1 MVLHRIFNGNTD
13 AVIFGPDGQIWEA
26 LTSREIDLTDSVQAE
41 LALRRLTDLG
51 PVAAS
56 DETTDVSTYVSTP
69 DEGVN

>member
-41 LALRRLTDLG
+41 LGLRRLTDLG
-51 PVAAS
+51 PVATSETS
-56 DETTDVSTYVSTP
+56 DEAPTP
-69 DEGVN
+69 QEEF